1 MVDDGIGTCRK
12 KINRKTNLTTR
23 HLFFR
28 VLAIDLRVL
37 NCDGTKPGA
46 FETKIFGNLNES
58 KITFAR
64 RYIYTVAHTDREYQS
79 LATVHVE
86 IKQRNESSK
95 RWNELVNSTHKHTH
109 CALPDTH
116 ANTHSIRDGNQNKY
130 SIVHVAWYAAADV

>member
-109 CALPDTH
+109 RRARCLILIQTH
-116 ANTHSIRDGNQNKY
+116 QNKY
-130 SIVHVAWYAAADV
+130 SIVHVAWYAAADVRAGK